1 MVTIKTGRNNNMNE
15 GIKKIIENAVFAES
29 VIQECRQK
37 HQTEVVEK
45 LNRLLMDK
53 AQEAGVSLYEVC
65 GTYIPEITSEL
76 IEYDPYKEKREWPG
90 ITVKTTIKLV
100 LRQ

>member
-1 MVTIKTGRNNNMNE
+1 MNK

-37 HQTEVVEK
+37 HQTDVVET

-53 AQEAGVSLYEVC
+53 AQEEGVSLYEVC
-65 GTYIPEITSEL
+65 GTYIPEITSE
-76 IEYDPYKEKREWPG
+76 IVEVDWYKEKIERPDM
-90 ITVKTTIKLV
+90 VLRTTIKLV
-100 LRQ
+100 CRQ

>member
-1 MVTIKTGRNNNMNE
+1 MNE
-15 GIKKIIENAVFAES
+15 GIKKIIENAVLAES

-37 HQTEVVEK
+37 HQTDVVET

-53 AQEAGVSLYEVC
+53 AQETGVSLYEVC

-76 IEYDPYKEKREWPG
+76 VEHDVYKNKREWPDMRLR
-90 ITVKTTIKLV
+90 TTIKLV
-100 LRQ
+100 RRQ

>member
-1 MVTIKTGRNNNMNE
+1 MNE
-15 GIKKIIENAVFAES
+15 GIKKIIENAVLAES

-37 HQTEVVEK
+37 HQTDVVET

-65 GTYIPEITSEL
+65 GTYIPEITSEFV
-76 IEYDPYKEKREWPG
+76 EYDVYKNKEWPDMG
-90 ITVKTTIKLV
+90 LRNTIKLV
-100 LRQ
+100 RRQ

>member
-1 MVTIKTGRNNNMNE
+1 MKE
-15 GIKKIIENAVFAES
+15 GIKKIIENSVFAES

-37 HQTEVVEK
+37 HQTDIVET

-53 AQEAGVSLYEVC
+53 AQEEGVSLYEVC
-65 GTYIPEITSEL
+65 GTYIPEIASE
-76 IEYDPYKEKREWPG
+76 IVEVDWYKEKIERPDM
-90 ITVKTTIKLV
+90 VLRTTIKLV

>member
-1 MVTIKTGRNNNMNE
+1 MNE

-37 HQTEVVEK
+37 HQEDVVEK

-53 AQEAGVSLYEVC
+53 AQETGVSLYEVC
-65 GTYIPEITSEL
+65 GTYIPEITSE
-76 IEYDPYKEKREWPG
+76 IVEVDWYKEKIERPDM
-90 ITVKTTIKLV
+90 VLRTTIKLV